1 MNLKIKLIDS
11 LKLFNICLKEFYDQ
25 YFFMAIFNLL
35 KTSFILS
42 NQKFIK
48 YENLLNITIK
58 LKTNKSILRI
68 NK

>member
-1 MNLKIKLIDS
+1 
-11 LKLFNICLKEFYDQ
+11 
-25 YFFMAIFNLL
+25 MAIFNLL

-58 LKTNKSILRI
+58 LKTNVFIRVF
-68 NK
+68 